1 MVSFDA
7 AGNVRWIVPNDCPQI
22 ATADG
27 GVIGQSGITYD
38 QYGNATGMISLGTQS
53 WTGNMYSD
61 GPVDQIFADPYL
73 LAGSF
78 LALAGGEYSPG
89 VAGYPVDSDTDRLV
103 KGVPSKAGILSK
115 NEWAKFKTSN
125 CAAVLGNK
133 DNGLPSMW
141 HNTRYPWD
149 PNMNEVQRAQSELRF
164 YDTGNSYWAN
174 MPLIDVLP
182 EPYRQRYN
190 PKLTILNYLGVSAAA
205 TLVIPGPGPI
215 PLAPGFFNQ
224 KNPQADLIHEVL
236 IHAYAGVS
244 DSQVE
249 SDNYFK
255 SQGYWFDGKGSAT
268 ISLWM
273 STDCTCTAGNPKP
286 PANIQCKTPNW

>member
-1 MVSFDA
+1 
-7 AGNVRWIVPNDCPQI
+7 
-22 ATADG
+22 
-27 GVIGQSGITYD
+27 
-38 QYGNATGMISLGTQS
+38 
-53 WTGNMYSD
+53 MYSD

-215 PLAPGFFNQ
+215 PLAPGVFNQ
-224 KNPQADLIHEVL
+224 KNPQVDLIHEVL